1 MSILTSI
8 AGPSGSG
15 KTRSFKNLNW
25 DETFVIRPNRK
36 PFSFPGS
43 GVLKPW
49 DSETKTGH
57 FIYSTDY
64 ATINAVLAKLADYG
78 KKVVII
84 DDSTHLLLKET
95 MDTAKETGYQKFM
108 NAALNYYN
116 LLIAAQSLPEDVRVY
131 IINHV
136 DTDGDGDEIV
146 KVTGGKFITEKIDV
160 PSLLTIALRSIK
172 TKDGYKF
179 RTQSN
184 GRDFYKSP
192 EEMFKEEY
200 IDNDLKIVDDA
211 IKDYYGIQ

>member
-1 MSILTSI
+1 MNTR
-8 AGPSGSG
+8 SG

-64 ATINAVLAKLADYG
+64 KTINAVLSKLADYG

-84 DDSTHLLLKET
+84 DDSTHLLLKQT
-95 MDTAKETGYQKFM
+95 MDTAKEKGYEKFTD
-108 NAALNYYN
+108 AALNYYN
-116 LLIAAQSLPEDVRVY
+116 LLMAAQSLPDDVRVY
-131 IINHV
+131 IINHI
-136 DTDGDGDEIV
+136 DTDADGDEIV
-146 KVTGGKFITEKIDV
+146 KVIGGRFITEKIDV
-160 PSLLTIALRSIK
+160 PSLLTISLRATK

-192 EEMFKEEY
+192 EDK
-200 IDNDLKIVDDA
+200 KI
-211 IKDYYGIQ
+211 I

>member
-43 GVLKPW
+43 GALKPW

-57 FIYSTDY
+57 YIYSTDY
-64 ATINAVLAKLADYG
+64 KTINAVLSKLADYG

-84 DDSTHLLLKET
+84 DDSTHLLLKQT
-95 MDTAKETGYQKFM
+95 MDTAKEKGYEKFTD
-108 NAALNYYN
+108 AALNYYN
-116 LLIAAQSLPEDVRVY
+116 LLIASQSLPDDVRVY
-131 IINHV
+131 IINHI
-136 DTDGDGDEIV
+136 DTDADGDEIV
-146 KVTGGKFITEKIDV
+146 KVIGGRFITEKIDV
-160 PSLLTIALRSIK
+160 PSLLTISLRAIK

-179 RTQSN
+179 KTQSN

-192 EEMFKEEY
+192 EEMFKEEF

-211 IKDYYGIQ
+211 IKEYYGIQ